1 MKEVIQYSV
10 EEVIGR
16 KERMKR
22 VEWYDKECD
31 QALKERNTVR
41 LKMLQRTRQTI
52 QQFSEK

>member
-1 MKEVIQYSV
+1 MKEVIQSSV

-22 VEWYDKECD
+22 VEWYDEECD